1 MIGGID
7 FLLHLLSSIVNLPV
21 MKTTVKDS
29 GMGKAIDPIEKHC
42 IRKGMP
48 NKSAIT
54 SRVHEIKEAWNA
66 SVKALKA
73 VDPATSEY
81 SSNSNKRPNEES
93 SSPTAAKRMK
103 SVETKKASAFSS
115 LLKKVTGSPKHCDDA
130 AYPSKGVASSAKKC
144 EYLRLKSS
152 VSWKVYLTLSLPRN
166 CS

>member
-1 MIGGID
+1 MIGGVD

-21 MKTTVKDS
+21 TKTTVKDS
-29 GMGKAIDPIEKHC
+29 GMGKAIGTIEKHRIC
-42 IRKGMP
+42 KGTP
-48 NKSAIT
+48 NESVIT
-54 SRVHEIKEAWNA
+54 SRVHDIKEAWNA

-73 VDPATSEY
+73 VDPDTNEY

-144 EYLRLKSS
+144 EYLRS
-152 VSWKVYLTLSLPRN
+152 TLSVPGKFI
-166 CS
+166 

>member
-1 MIGGID
+1 MIGGVD

-21 MKTTVKDS
+21 TKTTVKDS
-29 GMGKAIDPIEKHC
+29 GMGKAIGTIEKHRIC
-42 IRKGMP
+42 KGTP
-48 NKSAIT
+48 NESAIT

-103 SVETKKASAFSS
+103 SVETKKSSAFSS
-115 LLKKVTGSPKHCDDA
+115 LLKKVTGSPKQDGLKDFDA
-130 AYPSKGVASSAKKC
+130 KGVATSAKKC
-144 EYLRLKSS
+144 EYLR
-152 VSWKVYLTLSLPRN
+152 
-166 CS
+166 